1 MCRDEKT
8 EPMQR
13 STSKILTTH
22 TGSLPRPRELTRLYA
37 LRARGDTVDAAEID
51 RAGREAVRA
60 VMRKQHDAGIDV
72 GNNGEQQ
79 RDSFFLYLK
88 QRLSGL
94 GGSWERPSRADVDRY
109 PDFKRMWIA
118 QHAARTQVSALGGL
132 PKAIGEVRYLD
143 ARAITDEC
151 CHFQN
156 VLAETPDVFVESFMS
171 APSPGILAM
180 AVRNEYYDT
189 LESYL
194 AALGAA
200 LRVEYEA
207 IVKHGFLLQ
216 IDAPDL
222 ALERHITF
230 KDKPVAEFVGFVETV
245 VATINRA
252 IQDIPRERVRLH
264 VCWGNSE
271 SPHDCDVPL
280 EDILPALLEADVGGF
295 VLPFANP
302 RHAHEFR
309 CFKKF
314 ALVDDQVLV
323 AGVIDSLTNFI
334 EHPEVVAD
342 RIERVAA
349 VVGDPARVL
358 AGTDCGFD
366 TSAGWG
372 RVAEDVVWAKLAS
385 LRDGAHL
392 ASQLLFR

>member
-1 MCRDEKT
+1 
-8 EPMQR
+8 MQR
-13 STSKILTTH
+13 STSRILTTH
-22 TGSLPRPRELTRLYA
+22 TGSLPRPSNLTRLYA
-37 LRARGDTVDAAEID
+37 ARARGDAVDAAEID
-51 RAGREAVRA
+51 RVGREAVRVA
-60 VMRKQHDAGIDV
+60 VRKQRDAGIDV

-88 QRLSGL
+88 MRLSGL

-109 PDFKRMWIA
+109 PDFKRMWIE
-118 QHAARTQVSALGGL
+118 QHAAKTQVSALGGL

-143 ARAITDEC
+143 DRAINDEC
-151 CHFQN
+151 GHFN
-156 VLAETPDVFVESFMS
+156 AVLAENRGVFVEPFMS

-180 AVRNEYYDT
+180 AVRNEHYDN
-189 LESYL
+189 LANYL
-194 AALGAA
+194 AALGRA
-200 LRVEYEA
+200 LKVEYEA
-207 IVKHGFLLQ
+207 IVKNGLLLQ

-222 ALERHITF
+222 ALERHITY
-230 KDKPVAEFVGFVETV
+230 KDRPVGAFIAFVEQV
-245 VATINRA
+245 VATINHALRNV
-252 IQDIPRERVRLH
+252 PRDRVRLH

-280 EDILPALLEADVGGF
+280 EDILPALQQANVGGF

-309 CFKKF
+309 CFAKHPLK
-314 ALVDDQVLV
+314 DDQVLV
-323 AGVIDSLTNFI
+323 AGVIDSLTNFV

-349 VVGDPARVL
+349 VVGDPSRVL

-372 RVAEDVVWAKLAS
+372 RVAEDVVWAKLSS
-385 LRDGAHL
+385 LRDGARL
-392 ASQLLFR
+392 ASDRLFRKP

>member
-1 MCRDEKT
+1 
-8 EPMQR
+8 MQR
-13 STSKILTTH
+13 STSRILTTH

-37 LRARGDTVDAAEID
+37 LRAAGAPADGAEIA
-51 RAGREAVRA
+51 RAGRDAVRRI
-60 VMRKQHDAGIDV
+60 VDKQREAGIDV

-88 QRLSGL
+88 DRLSGL
-94 GGSWERPSRADVDRY
+94 GGSWQRPSRADVDRY
-109 PDFKRMWIA
+109 PEFKRMWTE

-132 PKAIGEVRYLD
+132 PKAIGEVKYLD
-143 ARAITDEC
+143 AAAIADEC
-151 CHFQN
+151 RHFRN
-156 VLAETPDVFVESFMS
+156 VLAETPGVFVEPFMS
-171 APSPGILAM
+171 APSPGIVAM

-189 LESYL
+189 RESYL

-200 LRVEYEA
+200 LRIEYEA
-207 IVKHGFLLQ
+207 IVKHGLVLQ

-230 KDKPVAEFVGFVETV
+230 KDEPVAAFVGFVEEV
-245 VATINRA
+245 VATINGAVR
-252 IQDIPRERVRLH
+252 DIPRERVRLH

-280 EDILPALLEADVGGF
+280 EDILPVLLKADVGGL

-309 CFKKF
+309 CFEKF
-314 ALVDDQVLV
+314 PLADDQVLV
-323 AGVIDSLTNFI
+323 AGVIDSLTNFV

-342 RIERVAA
+342 RLERVAA
-349 VVGDPARVL
+349 VVGDPARVI

-385 LRDGAHL
+385 LRDGAGL
-392 ASQLLFR
+392 ASQRLFD

>member
-1 MCRDEKT
+1 
-8 EPMQR
+8 MQR
-13 STSKILTTH
+13 STSRILTTH

-37 LRARGDTVDAAEID
+37 LRARGETADQAEIG
-51 RAGREAVRA
+51 RAGCDAVRA
-60 VMRKQHDAGIDV
+60 IVRKQRDAGIDV

-88 QRLSGL
+88 SRLSGL
-94 GGSWERPSRADVDRY
+94 GGSWERPPRADVEKY
-109 PDFKRMWIA
+109 PEFKRMWTE
-118 QHAARTQVSALGGL
+118 QHASRTQVSALGGL
-132 PKAIGEVRYLD
+132 PKAIGAVRYLD
-143 ARAITDEC
+143 DRAIEDEC
-151 CHFQN
+151 RYFN
-156 VLAETPDVFVESFMS
+156 EVLKENPHVFVEAFMS
-171 APSPGILAM
+171 APSPGILAT
-180 AVRNEYYDT
+180 AVRNEHYDT
-189 LESYL
+189 QAAYL
-194 AALGAA
+194 AALGTA
-200 LRVEYEA
+200 LQVEYEA
-207 IVKHGFLLQ
+207 IVKSGLLLQ
-216 IDAPDL
+216 VDAPDL
-222 ALERHITF
+222 ALERHITY
-230 KDKPVAEFVGFVETV
+230 KDQPVSVFIDFVEQV

-252 IQDIPRERVRLH
+252 LANVPRDRVRLH

-280 EDILPALLEADVGGF
+280 EDILPALLEAKVGGL

-309 CFKKF
+309 CFEKHRLK
-314 ALVDDQVLV
+314 DDQILV

-342 RIERVAA
+342 RIERVAR

-385 LRDGAHL
+385 LCDGARL
-392 ASQLLFR
+392 ASQRLF

>member
-1 MCRDEKT
+1 
-8 EPMQR
+8 MQR
-13 STSKILTTH
+13 STSRILTTH
-22 TGSLPRPRELTRLYA
+22 TGSLPRPSDLTRLYA
-37 LRARGDTVDAAEID
+37 ARARGDAVDAAEID
-51 RAGREAVRA
+51 RVGREAVRVA
-60 VMRKQHDAGIDV
+60 VRKQRDAGIDV

-88 QRLSGL
+88 MRLSGL

-109 PDFKRMWIA
+109 PDFKRMWIE
-118 QHAARTQVSALGGL
+118 QHAAKTQVSALGGL

-143 ARAITDEC
+143 DRGINDEC
-151 CHFQN
+151 GHFN
-156 VLAETPDVFVESFMS
+156 AVLAENQGVFVESFMS

-180 AVRNEYYDT
+180 AVRNEHYDN
-189 LESYL
+189 LANYL
-194 AALGAA
+194 AALGRA

-207 IVKHGFLLQ
+207 IVKNGLLLQ

-222 ALERHITF
+222 ALERHITY
-230 KDKPVAEFVGFVETV
+230 KDRPVGAFVAFVEQV
-245 VATINRA
+245 VETINHA
-252 IQDIPRERVRLH
+252 LSNVPRERVRLH

-280 EDILPALLEADVGGF
+280 EEILPALQQAKVGGF

-309 CFKKF
+309 CFAKRPLK
-314 ALVDDQVLV
+314 DDQVLV
-323 AGVIDSLTNFI
+323 AGVIDSLTNFV

-349 VVGDPARVL
+349 VMGDASRVL

-372 RVAEDVVWAKLAS
+372 RVAEDVVWAKLSS
-385 LRDGAHL
+385 LRDGARL
-392 ASQLLFR
+392 ASDRLFRAR

>member
-1 MCRDEKT
+1 
-8 EPMQR
+8 MQR
-13 STSKILTTH
+13 SDLRILTTH

-37 LRARGDTVDAAEID
+37 MRARGDPVEEVEID
-51 RAGREAVRA
+51 RAGRDAVRA
-60 VMRKQHDAGIDV
+60 VVRKQRDAGIDI

-88 QRLSGL
+88 TRLSGL

-109 PDFKRMWIA
+109 PEFKRMWLG
-118 QHAARTQVSALGGL
+118 QHAAKTQVSALGGL

-143 ARAITDEC
+143 DRAIKDEC
-151 CHFQN
+151 RYFN
-156 VLAETPDVFVESFMS
+156 EVLKENPGSFIEPFMS
-171 APSPGILAM
+171 APSPGILAT
-180 AVRNEYYDT
+180 AVRNEHYDT
-189 LESYL
+189 FGDYL
-194 AALGAA
+194 AALGRA
-200 LRVEYEA
+200 LAIEYAE
-207 IVKHGFLLQ
+207 IVNSGLLLQ

-222 ALERHITF
+222 ALERHITY
-230 KDKPVAEFVGFVETV
+230 KDQPVSAFVDFVEAV
-245 VATINRA
+245 VATINVA
-252 IQDIPRERVRLH
+252 LGKIARERVRLH

-280 EDILPALLEADVGGF
+280 ADILPALLKANVGAL

-309 CFKKF
+309 CFEKYP
-314 ALVDDQVLV
+314 LEDDQVLV
-323 AGVIDSLTNFI
+323 AGVIDSLTNFV

-342 RIERVAA
+342 RIERVVA
-349 VVGDPARVL
+349 VIGDPTRVL

-385 LRDGAHL
+385 LHDGARL
-392 ASQLLFR
+392 ASQRLFSR